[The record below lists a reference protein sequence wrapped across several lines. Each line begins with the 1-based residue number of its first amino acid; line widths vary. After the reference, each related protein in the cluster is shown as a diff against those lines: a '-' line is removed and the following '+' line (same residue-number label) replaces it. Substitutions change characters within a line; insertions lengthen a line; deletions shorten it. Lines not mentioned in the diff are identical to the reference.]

1 MKPIV
6 ILTICF
12 FIFAIPCY
20 TDNIAYILKA
30 KDKEITEIK
39 AELITA
45 QREKRRWEIVNII
58 YSHYRKSG
66 TLKSYH
72 TPDLFYDIVCYGEK
86 YRYLGRKFNYDTVDP
101 TIFFLCWI
109 ANESSFNPGEDCIY
123 RKNANK
129 SVDLWIMQ
137 MNECHYKGK
146 NNLWKQIEV
155 INPELKHKA
164 DWAVEKNIAI
174 WYLWLGKEK
183 EYGVWRIVERWQRE
197 RPDVMK
203 LFQELKVVV

>member
-1 MKPIV
+1 MRIG
-6 ILTICF
+6 ILIICF
-12 FIFAIPCY
+12 SIFAFPCF
-20 TDNIAYILKA
+20 TDNIIDILKA

-39 AELITA
+39 SELITA
-45 QREKRRWEIVNII
+45 QHEKKRWQIVNVI
-58 YSHYRKSG
+58 YNHYKKSG

-72 TPDLFYDIVCYGEK
+72 TPGLFYDIVCYGEK

-109 ANESSFNPGEDCIY
+109 ANESSFNPREDCIY
-123 RKNANK
+123 RKNANQ

-146 NNLWKQIEV
+146 NNLWKRIERV
-155 INPELKHKA
+155 NPELSHKA

-174 WYLWLGKEK
+174 WYMWMGEQKG
-183 EYGVWRIVERWQRE
+183 YPVWRVVEKWQKT

-203 LFQELKVVV
+203 LFDELKAVV